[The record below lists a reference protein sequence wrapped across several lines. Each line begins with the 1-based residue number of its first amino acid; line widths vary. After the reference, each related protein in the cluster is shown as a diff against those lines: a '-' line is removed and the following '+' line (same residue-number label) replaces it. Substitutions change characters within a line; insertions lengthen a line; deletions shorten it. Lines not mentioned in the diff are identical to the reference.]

1 MKLLNEGGRLLVHV
15 PRTKTG
21 TCSGCCFED
30 FTCKATES
38 LKGLCFREGGI
49 FRDLTD
55 LQAAFEEG
63 FKAGVDHGHRSFGV
77 QPCQAI
83 MRDRF
88 RRSQVA
94 KQVSV

>member
-1 MKLLNEGGRLLVHV
+1 MKLLSEEGRLLAHV
-15 PRTKTG
+15 ALTKTG

-30 FTCKATES
+30 FTCKASEN

-55 LQAAFEEG
+55 LQAAYEEG
-63 FKAGVDHGHRSFGV
+63 FKAGVEHGHRSFGV
-77 QPCQAI
+77 QACQNI
-83 MRDRF
+83 VRDHF

-94 KQVSV
+94 KKVAA